1 MFSNT
6 ARIRQAEAG
15 PFVAAIYVRL
25 CFFPAALSV
34 AGDLAQP
41 VGGQPV

>member
-6 ARIRQAEAG
+6 TRIRQTEAG
-15 PFVAAIYVRL
+15 PFVAVIHVQLYA
-25 CFFPAALSV
+25 FPAALSV
-34 AGDLAQP
+34 AGDLAQQ